1 MRQFTIDFFKK
12 SVIPMTETS
21 VEIMDFL
28 LTPKNMK
35 KMIAASIEGK
45 PALSGVVKELEQN
58 FNNRKDFPIYPDKT
72 VKGNNAEY
80 RRNVGWMVKY
90 VMGLNGYFPVS
101 QARLSIHDSKFF
113 STSTVYRRDTSAPS
127 EITVNE
133 TILVK
138 INKEMPMKA
147 IFLHRNDDPVYYDK
161 MKAQC
166 TEFKKIIT
174 TLATKRPVP
183 CENRQICAALSVLLP
198 CYCSQTI
205 TADLLLE
212 IGNGERV
219 PCAEFFETINELI
232 LAFCNIADTVTDN
245 DKIIN

>member
-1 MRQFTIDFFKK
+1 
-12 SVIPMTETS
+12 
-21 VEIMDFL
+21 
-28 LTPKNMK
+28 
-35 KMIAASIEGK
+35 
-45 PALSGVVKELEQN
+45 
-58 FNNRKDFPIYPDKT
+58 
-72 VKGNNAEY
+72 
-80 RRNVGWMVKY
+80 MVKY

-113 STSTVYRRDTSAPS
+113 STSTVYHRDTSAPS

>member
-1 MRQFTIDFFKK
+1 
-12 SVIPMTETS
+12 
-21 VEIMDFL
+21 
-28 LTPKNMK
+28 
-35 KMIAASIEGK
+35 
-45 PALSGVVKELEQN
+45 
-58 FNNRKDFPIYPDKT
+58 
-72 VKGNNAEY
+72 
-80 RRNVGWMVKY
+80 MVKY

-113 STSTVYRRDTSAPS
+113 STSTVYHRDTSAPS

-198 CYCSQTI
+198 CYCSVQSYGCCSRF
-205 TADLLLE
+205 LFCWLSKHN
-212 IGNGERV
+212 NGMFYSRV
-219 PCAEFFETINELI
+219 SLSCA
-232 LAFCNIADTVTDN
+232 A
-245 DKIIN
+245 